1 MEVFTDLDFA
11 KNVAIMSET
20 LEILIL
26 ALKILHEEFS
36 DRNCKL
42 LGPKP
47 RSGPPVTS
55 AVYPQQFP
63 FSAIRLTMWIHS
75 FVYLGSCVDSSGG
88 NDQDIQRRIEPAHSC
103 MKALDHGIW
112 SSCISVSTK
121 LQCPYAS
128 CAPV

>member
-63 FSAIRLTMWIHS
+63 FSAIRLTMWIP
-75 FVYLGSCVDSSGG
+75 L
-88 NDQDIQRRIEPAHSC
+88 
-103 MKALDHGIW
+103 
-112 SSCISVSTK
+112 CILVLVLTRVVAMIKTSKEELSRHTHV
-121 LQCPYAS
+121 
-128 CAPV
+128 